1 MDGEDVIAGELRL
14 LDITNMT
21 PLEALQKLSS
31 WKDKLL

>member
-1 MDGEDVIAGELRL
+1 MDGENMIASELKL
-14 LDITNMT
+14 LDIPNIT